1 MSDPVSAPRRASTFA
16 PKLGM
21 TWATATRPG
30 EEYLAGHVVMLVAY
44 REMLRYGTKPNRG
57 DWKGVVQARNAHG
70 VGVGDGASS
79 RRHAQRSA
87 RRLLDRIRWFRFRS
101 CCRRACAVREGIR
114 SSCGAR
120 REGCSRPL
128 RGRVAIG
135 RRGAMGM
142 ASVTRVLYELAGYSC
157 ENGPKKL

>member
-30 EEYLAGHVVMLVAY
+30 EEYLAGHVVMLLAY
-44 REMLRYGTKPNRG
+44 REMLRY
-57 DWKGVVQARNAHG
+57 WKGVVQARNAHG

-79 RRHAQRSA
+79 CRHAYAQRSA
-87 RRLLDRIRWFRFRS
+87 RRLRS
-101 CCRRACAVREGIR
+101 DPVVPLPLVL

-120 REGCSRPL
+120 CEGCSRPC
-128 RGRVAIG
+128 GRVATG
-135 RRGAMGM
+135 NRAARRHGHGFRH
-142 ASVTRVLYELAGYSC
+142 SRPFRVRQDYRCHARRVFTAL
-157 ENGPKKL
+157 NQ